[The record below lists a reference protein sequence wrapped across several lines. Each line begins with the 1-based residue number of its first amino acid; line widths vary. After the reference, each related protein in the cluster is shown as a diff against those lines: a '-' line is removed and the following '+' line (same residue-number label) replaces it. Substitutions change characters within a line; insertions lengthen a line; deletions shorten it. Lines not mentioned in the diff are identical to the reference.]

1 MIKKK
6 EKNKWQMLLTRKI
19 PYRRSSSIYKG
30 KRNSVETPWGVW
42 KRYELFG
49 EFHFAFNF
57 LVAIVMKFQERGIE
71 DISTEPSLISFI
83 PQSRSSKLS
92 LSSAELEHIS
102 FWWELFW
109 DAVES
114 ILCLDLRG
122 KASSDIIKKNL
133 CTYKA
138 VSTTEQRKDKYP
150 LLHTI
155 HRRIFVSCSADLRNR
170 VRDHSSSFGDSYTNM
185 ALLLNFSS
193 KQSAKDTRRYISRQ
207 QLRRTLIFAQWI
219 QKIFPHW
226 LPVYVRDMNPL
237 DKRARSQKVC
247 WSIKESMSFDKCSQY
262 QPFCVSIGEVTTS
275 NKRARSQEFI

>member
-1 MIKKK
+1 MKKKRDFVKYDLKKK

-19 PYRRSSSIYKG
+19 PYRRSCSIYKG

-71 DISTEPSLISFI
+71 DIS
-83 PQSRSSKLS
+83 RSSKLS

-122 KASSDIIKKNL
+122 KASSDIIKKISAHTRQYLQLNRGKINTL
-133 CTYKA
+133 CY
-138 VSTTEQRKDKYP
+138 
-150 LLHTI
+150 I
-155 HRRIFVSCSADLRNR
+155 
-170 VRDHSSSFGDSYTNM
+170 
-185 ALLLNFSS
+185 
-193 KQSAKDTRRYISRQ
+193 RYIEGSLSPVQ
-207 QLRRTLIFAQWI
+207 QI
-219 QKIFPHW
+219 
-226 LPVYVRDMNPL
+226 
-237 DKRARSQKVC
+237 
-247 WSIKESMSFDKCSQY
+247 
-262 QPFCVSIGEVTTS
+262 
-275 NKRARSQEFI
+275 

>member
-1 MIKKK
+1 MKKKRDFVKYDLKKK

-19 PYRRSSSIYKG
+19 PYRRSCSIYKG

-71 DISTEPSLISFI
+71 DIS
-83 PQSRSSKLS
+83 RSSKLS

-122 KASSDIIKKNL
+122 KASCDIIKKISAHTRQYLQLNRGKINTL
-133 CTYKA
+133 CY
-138 VSTTEQRKDKYP
+138 
-150 LLHTI
+150 I
-155 HRRIFVSCSADLRNR
+155 
-170 VRDHSSSFGDSYTNM
+170 
-185 ALLLNFSS
+185 
-193 KQSAKDTRRYISRQ
+193 RYIEGSLSPVQ
-207 QLRRTLIFAQWI
+207 QI
-219 QKIFPHW
+219 
-226 LPVYVRDMNPL
+226 
-237 DKRARSQKVC
+237 
-247 WSIKESMSFDKCSQY
+247 
-262 QPFCVSIGEVTTS
+262 
-275 NKRARSQEFI
+275 

>member
-19 PYRRSSSIYKG
+19 PYRRSCSIYKG

-57 LVAIVMKFQERGIE
+57 LVAIVMKFQERGTE

-122 KASSDIIKKNL
+122 KASSDIIKKISAHTRQYLQLNRGKINTL
-133 CTYKA
+133 CY
-138 VSTTEQRKDKYP
+138 
-150 LLHTI
+150 I
-155 HRRIFVSCSADLRNR
+155 
-170 VRDHSSSFGDSYTNM
+170 
-185 ALLLNFSS
+185 
-193 KQSAKDTRRYISRQ
+193 RYIEGSLSPVQ
-207 QLRRTLIFAQWI
+207 QI
-219 QKIFPHW
+219 
-226 LPVYVRDMNPL
+226 
-237 DKRARSQKVC
+237 
-247 WSIKESMSFDKCSQY
+247 
-262 QPFCVSIGEVTTS
+262 
-275 NKRARSQEFI
+275 

>member
-1 MIKKK
+1 
-6 EKNKWQMLLTRKI
+6 MLLTRKI
-19 PYRRSSSIYKG
+19 PYRRSCSIYKG

-71 DISTEPSLISFI
+71 DI
-83 PQSRSSKLS
+83 SRSSKLS

-138 VSTTEQRKDKYP
+138 VSTTEQRKNKYP
-150 LLHTI
+150 LLYTI

-185 ALLLNFSS
+185 ALLLNF
-193 KQSAKDTRRYISRQ
+193 
-207 QLRRTLIFAQWI
+207 
-219 QKIFPHW
+219 
-226 LPVYVRDMNPL
+226 
-237 DKRARSQKVC
+237 
-247 WSIKESMSFDKCSQY
+247 IKAERKGY
-262 QPFCVSIGEVTTS
+262 
-275 NKRARSQEFI
+275 